1 MQELLSPED
10 AAGLAEMTGATI
22 RRETIVRIGT
32 CMVSESRKDVL
43 KGQEIMLL
51 EAMVWSYWRYPQ

>member
-10 AAGLAEMTGATI
+10 AAGLAEMTGAAI
-22 RRETIVRIGT
+22 RREKIVRIGT

-43 KGQEIMLL
+43 KGQGIMLL
-51 EAMVWSYWRYPQ
+51 ETMV